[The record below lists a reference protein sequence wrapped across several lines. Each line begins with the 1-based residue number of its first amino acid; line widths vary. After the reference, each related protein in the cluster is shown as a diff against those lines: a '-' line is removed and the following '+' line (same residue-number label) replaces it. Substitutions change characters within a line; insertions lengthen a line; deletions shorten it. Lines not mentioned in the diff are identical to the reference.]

1 MAAAKM
7 RHFNSPEEV
16 KRREGQPAGTS
27 KAKEFRHYNH
37 PEEVARRA
45 AAGQAPSAAA
55 VVPPRQQRPAAPLE
69 QWPPPGQ
76 PNNAPVDAPAVLVEA
91 APEVTNDKPDTV
103 PPPAAGP
110 RNVERLRR
118 LEELVYTL
126 VEDIAEARHFRMLL
140 NNQQAVTDSQQDLV
154 NRVRAVEETL
164 DGLTSEDDDD
174 GEALDGADDGQ
185 VALELTAGDATPTRD
200 DNDRPEGA

>member
-76 PNNAPVDAPAVLVEA
+76 SNNAPVDAPAVL
-91 APEVTNDKPDTV
+91 DTV

-164 DGLTSEDDDD
+164 DGLTSGDDDDD
-174 GEALDGADDGQ
+174 GEALDGDDDGQ

-200 DNDRPEGA
+200 DNERPEGA